1 VSQLLKTIR
10 KAIEASGTSRYAIH
24 KATGIDQG
32 QLSKLMKGQA
42 GLSLESLEK
51 LADFLGLE
59 IILRTKRKSR

>member
-1 VSQLLKTIR
+1 MR
-10 KAIEASGTSRYAIH
+10 KAIAASGKTRYAIH

-42 GLSLESLEK
+42 GLSLDTLEK

-59 IILRTKRKSR
+59 ILIRPKRKVR

>member
-1 VSQLLKTIR
+1 MAKLLEAMR
-10 KAIEASGTSRYAIH
+10 KAIRASGKSRYAIH

-51 LADFLGLE
+51 LAEFLGME
-59 IILRTKRKSR
+59 FVIRNKREKG